1 MLSDDRAI
9 LNLIHRYAELQD
21 AADFEAVAALF
32 RHGAFRVENGP
43 AAVGEE
49 AVLALKRR
57 HDRVHEDGTLRTKH
71 VTTNTHLEHAPDGRH
86 ARSRS
91 YFVVYQATARLP
103 LQCIAAGRYEDAF
116 AKIEGEWVFT
126 DRLIRV
132 DLIGDLSEHTR
143 DNPLAPT

>member
-1 MLSDDRAI
+1 MLSDERQI

-21 AADFEAVAALF
+21 AADFEAVSALF
-32 RHGAFRVENGP
+32 RDAGFRIENGP
-43 AAVGEE
+43 EAHGFD

-71 VTTNTHLEHAPDGRH
+71 VTTNTFLELASDR
-86 ARSRS
+86 RSAQARS

-103 LQCIAAGRYEDAF
+103 LQCIAAGRYHD
-116 AKIEGEWVFT
+116 VFEQVDGAWRFR

-132 DLIGDLSEHTR
+132 DLIGDMTEHTR
-143 DNPLAPT
+143 DNPLLST